1 MAPKDEELKLAD
13 WDASENMQRGDYARL
28 MLEEVARDRDAEEI
42 SSAVGDFARALG
54 MKEIAK
60 RTGMPIEDVYSAV
73 NAWPRE
79 LEPLL
84 ALLNR
89 LGIETAA
96 SRSDAAE

>member
-1 MAPKDEELKLAD
+1 
-13 WDASENMQRGDYARL
+13 
-28 MLEEVARDRDAEEI
+28 
-42 SSAVGDFARALG
+42 
-54 MKEIAK
+54 
-60 RTGMPIEDVYSAV
+60 MPIEDVYSAV